1 MKIITILLICISFT
15 STAFA
20 ENISPIDE
28 LSQYGVVSCYE
39 EKENDF
45 VTRYECIYMLLQLCG
60 FDEEQCSKYNKNVY
74 YYSPLFDDL
83 SGNEICYDH
92 FWFAHN
98 KGIVYG
104 VTDTLFEPNR
114 YATYQEAAAFAT
126 RINGN
131 KNCSMDAAFD
141 VILEE
146 ALRTN
151 TIDKSMYDKKTENI
165 TYSDWCQIL
174 MNIIDCQCIIDA
186 GTGLDYEKLTYRQLL
201 ETIMQQNL

>member
-1 MKIITILLICISFT
+1 MGILFT
-15 STAFA
+15 GTAFA

-45 VTRYECIYMLLQLCG
+45 VTRYECIEMIDILCG
-60 FDEEQCSKYNKNVY
+60 FSGEQYNIYISSIYAPPAFKDSNSIGV
-74 YYSPLFDDL
+74 L
-83 SGNEICYDH
+83 H
-92 FWFAHN
+92 FAKE
-98 KGIVYG
+98 KGIIYG

-126 RINGN
+126 RINDN
-131 KNCSMDAAFD
+131 KNCSRDAALD
-141 VILEE
+141 AILEE

-174 MNIIDCQCIIDA
+174 MNIIDCKCVIDA
-186 GTGLDYEKLTYRQLL
+186 GTGLDYENLTYRQLL
-201 ETIMQQNL
+201 EALMQ

>member
-1 MKIITILLICISFT
+1 MKIISILLMGILFT
-15 STAFA
+15 GTAFA

-45 VTRYECIYMLLQLCG
+45 VTRYECIEMIDILCG
-60 FDEEQCSKYNKNVY
+60 FSGEQYNIYISSIYAPPAFKDSNSIGV
-74 YYSPLFDDL
+74 L
-83 SGNEICYDH
+83 H
-92 FWFAHN
+92 FAKE
-98 KGIVYG
+98 KGIIYG

-126 RINGN
+126 RINDN
-131 KNCSMDAAFD
+131 KNCSRDAALD
-141 VILEE
+141 AILEE

-174 MNIIDCQCIIDA
+174 MNIIDCKCVIDA
-186 GTGLDYEKLTYRQLL
+186 GTGLDYENLTYRQLL
-201 ETIMQQNL
+201 EALMQ